1 MSFSKHGLMQDTD
14 NIDGATCYLV
24 VDYMRNNG

>member
-1 MSFSKHGLMQDTD
+1 MSFSKHGLIQDTD
-14 NIDGATCYLV
+14 NIDGGICYLV

>member
-14 NIDGATCYLV
+14 NIDGGICYLV
-24 VDYMRNNG
+24 VDYMRNSR

>member
-1 MSFSKHGLMQDTD
+1 MSFNKHGLMQYAD
-14 NIDGATCYLV
+14 NIDGTTCYLV